1 MKLKHSYFYTLR
13 ETVKDEESISGNLL
27 TRSGMI
33 KKSSSG
39 VYMFLPLG
47 YKVMKNIEKIVR
59 EEMENIDAGE
69 LLMPALIPEDV
80 YVSSGRREAFGND
93 MFSLK
98 DRFDKNYVLAP
109 THEELF
115 TIAASAKVKS
125 YKDLPFSIYQI
136 QDKFRDEP
144 RCRYGLIRVREFL
157 MKDAYSFDMD
167 EKGLNDSYN
176 NMYNAYKKIFARLGI
191 DYRIVT
197 SDTGAM
203 GGLLSEEFQ
212 AITEIGEDKLVICDD
227 CGYAANSDV
236 AKCTLLTPKS
246 DEELK
251 IRELI
256 KTPDVGTIEEVS
268 KYLEEDEEKFVKT
281 LIYKIDNKFYAAL
294 VKGNNEVNE
303 AKLKKLLKANDAS
316 LASQEEVEEITG
328 AALGFAGPIGLDI
341 PVILDNEVMNMK
353 NFVVGA
359 NKTDYH
365 YKNVNL
371 EDFNYLLTSDIRC
384 ITSKD
389 SCPKCGRSL
398 TFKNGIEIGN
408 TFKLGT
414 KYSENLDLYYLNK
427 ENENLPVW
435 MGCYGIGIGRC
446 MASVVEQNHD
456 EKGIIWPMEIAPFKV
471 VIVVVNTDDDAQM
484 DAANYLYESLRKQG
498 ISTILDDREERAG
511 VKFNDMDLIGIPVKV
526 TVGNK
531 IKDQI
536 VEIKQRK
543 KEEFEEVSLYD
554 ALSKIEDIMDGE

>member
-268 KYLEEDEEKFVKT
+268 KYLEGKEIVKV
-281 LIYKIDNKFYAAL
+281 IVIKNKIVNIV
-294 VKGNNEVNE
+294 VKG
-303 AKLKKLLKANDAS
+303 
-316 LASQEEVEEITG
+316 
-328 AALGFAGPIGLDI
+328 
-341 PVILDNEVMNMK
+341 
-353 NFVVGA
+353 
-359 NKTDYH
+359 
-365 YKNVNL
+365 
-371 EDFNYLLTSDIRC
+371 
-384 ITSKD
+384 
-389 SCPKCGRSL
+389 
-398 TFKNGIEIGN
+398 
-408 TFKLGT
+408 
-414 KYSENLDLYYLNK
+414 
-427 ENENLPVW
+427 
-435 MGCYGIGIGRC
+435 
-446 MASVVEQNHD
+446 
-456 EKGIIWPMEIAPFKV
+456 
-471 VIVVVNTDDDAQM
+471 
-484 DAANYLYESLRKQG
+484 
-498 ISTILDDREERAG
+498 
-511 VKFNDMDLIGIPVKV
+511 
-526 TVGNK
+526 
-531 IKDQI
+531 
-536 VEIKQRK
+536 
-543 KEEFEEVSLYD
+543 
-554 ALSKIEDIMDGE
+554 